1 MVIKYL
7 KSLPLL
13 AVVIGCWRGG
23 LSQAADWQP
32 VAGHI
37 MSRWAAQV
45 DPKHPLPEYPRPQMV
60 RQEWINLNGL
70 WDYAIVPLE
79 SAAPESYDGKILVP
93 YPVESALSGVKRPLT
108 AKQRLWYHRTFRAP
122 DLAGGKRLLLHFGAV
137 DWEAKV
143 SVNGRAVGEHR
154 GGYDPFTL
162 DITDAVTPGAENQLV
177 VAVFD
182 PTGGFQPKGKQNF
195 NKIAKPGGIAYS
207 PSSGLWQTVWLEAV
221 PTSYIETLKLT
232 PDVDAGVLRLKI
244 VAPGVAPSAM
254 VQVVALDG
262 AKVVGRVSGPPGT
275 ELALPVKHAHRWTP
289 SDPFLYTLKVQLG
302 NDEVTSYFGMRKIAI
317 GKDKQGMTRVLL
329 NGKFIFQAGP
339 LDQGFWPD
347 GLYTAPTD
355 EALRFDIEE
364 MKKLG
369 FNMVRKHLKVEPERW
384 YYWCDKLGLLVWQ
397 DMPCGDGGTA
407 VSAEKD
413 GVVRTREGAEAFEKE
428 LKAMIATHD
437 NHPSII
443 MWIVFN
449 EGWGQYDTPRLTDL
463 ARTEDPTRLLNS
475 GSGWFLP
482 KDCGDVIDRHKYKG
496 TVPVPP
502 DEKRIGTLGEF
513 GGFGFVTPDNQWIKG
528 LTESSVYGTCADQR
542 DFEKEYLNAWRKI
555 AEHDE
560 KHGTSAAIYTQLTD
574 VEAEVNG
581 LLSYDRKVIKADVA
595 LFANAVAKRKFP
607 DQPTLKMLLPTSQET
622 AQQWSYTEV
631 EPAAGWEKP
640 GADLSGWKRGSGV
653 FGHKA
658 LQNGSI
664 KIGTEWTSLNL
675 WVVRTFELPAEKL
688 HRPVLRVA
696 FDDNATVYINGVKAL
711 SLKNGNNASYR
722 DYPLHPAAAAA
733 LRPGTNTLAIHV
745 DNQKSTSDKR
755 KNKGS
760 QFIDAGIGEES
771 ITW

>member
-1 MVIKYL
+1 MTCSKRMVIKYL

-122 DLAGGKRLLLHFGAV
+122 DLAGGRRLLLHFGAV

-449 EGWGQYDTPRLTDL
+449 EGWGQYDTPRLTKWVKGLDSS
-463 ARTEDPTRLLNS
+463 RLINS
-475 GSGWFLP
+475 TSGWHDQQVGDIVDAHSYPGPVSP
-482 KDCGDVIDRHKYKG
+482 KPEVDRG
-496 TVPVPP
+496 AV
-502 DEKRIGTLGEF
+502 LGEF
-513 GGFGFVTPDNQWIKG
+513 GGLG
-528 LTESSVYGTCADQR
+528 LGIPGHSWVEA
-542 DFEKEYLNAWRKI
+542 NAWGYRSMTGPKELTRKYLDLWRKVWQLE
-555 AEHDE
+555 AES
-560 KHGTSAAIYTQLTD
+560 GLCAAVYTQLTD
-574 VEAEVNG
+574 VETECNG
-581 LLSYDRKVIKADVA
+581 LLSYDRAIEKVDVKQ
-595 LFANAVAKRKFP
+595 VAAAHHGKIAP
-607 DQPTLKMLLPTSQET
+607 PPTFSTVVPT
-622 AQQWSYTEV
+622 AQKSPVMWHYTV
-631 EPAAGWEKP
+631 EKP
-640 GADLSGWKRGSGV
+640 ADDWSKPG
-653 FGHKA
+653 
-658 LQNGSI
+658 
-664 KIGTEWTSLNL
+664 
-675 WVVRTFELPAEKL
+675 
-688 HRPVLRVA
+688 
-696 FDDNATVYINGVKAL
+696 FDDSAWKQG
-711 SLKNGNNASYR
+711 S
-722 DYPLHPAAAAA
+722 AAFGLGSSTNAA
-733 LRPGTNTLAIHV
+733 LRTLWAAGDIWLRRQVVLPRSELRNLALKVFHAADVEIYLNGVLALKAGGRISDYEELDIRPEAEQALTPGPNWVAVHCRPGKPG
-745 DNQKSTSDKR
+745 NY
-755 KNKGS
+755 
-760 QFIDAGIGEES
+760 IDVGLVRGRRN
-771 ITW
+771 

>member
-1 MVIKYL
+1 MTCSKRMVIKYL

-122 DLAGGKRLLLHFGAV
+122 DLAGGRRLLLHFGAV

-317 GKDKQGMTRVLL
+317 GKDKR
-329 NGKFIFQAGP
+329 A
-339 LDQGFWPD
+339 
-347 GLYTAPTD
+347 
-355 EALRFDIEE
+355 
-364 MKKLG
+364 
-369 FNMVRKHLKVEPERW
+369 
-384 YYWCDKLGLLVWQ
+384 
-397 DMPCGDGGTA
+397 
-407 VSAEKD
+407 
-413 GVVRTREGAEAFEKE
+413 
-428 LKAMIATHD
+428 
-437 NHPSII
+437 
-443 MWIVFN
+443 
-449 EGWGQYDTPRLTDL
+449 
-463 ARTEDPTRLLNS
+463 
-475 GSGWFLP
+475 
-482 KDCGDVIDRHKYKG
+482 
-496 TVPVPP
+496 
-502 DEKRIGTLGEF
+502 
-513 GGFGFVTPDNQWIKG
+513 
-528 LTESSVYGTCADQR
+528 
-542 DFEKEYLNAWRKI
+542 
-555 AEHDE
+555 
-560 KHGTSAAIYTQLTD
+560 
-574 VEAEVNG
+574 
-581 LLSYDRKVIKADVA
+581 
-595 LFANAVAKRKFP
+595 
-607 DQPTLKMLLPTSQET
+607 
-622 AQQWSYTEV
+622 
-631 EPAAGWEKP
+631 
-640 GADLSGWKRGSGV
+640 
-653 FGHKA
+653 
-658 LQNGSI
+658 
-664 KIGTEWTSLNL
+664 
-675 WVVRTFELPAEKL
+675 
-688 HRPVLRVA
+688 
-696 FDDNATVYINGVKAL
+696 
-711 SLKNGNNASYR
+711 
-722 DYPLHPAAAAA
+722 
-733 LRPGTNTLAIHV
+733 
-745 DNQKSTSDKR
+745 
-755 KNKGS
+755 
-760 QFIDAGIGEES
+760 
-771 ITW
+771 